1 MFLPASDFGQGR
13 SCLNRMNSTSLWPLP
28 NLACWLR
35 ATFQWT
41 ALNHEGTNLVRFC
54 SDLDGFSSFLMIFFF
69 WKFSIYPSIT
79 SGSDIVFSEIWLW
92 KYEFRFPKRCILAPN
107 TVLISFLVLIFEN
120 FILRN
125 RFRKRWYIDR
135 DIDQYF
141 EGPTKKLTS
150 EFYENADLSLLE
162 VRNGQK
168 FKSLDSIEFLQ
179 S

>member
-1 MFLPASDFGQGR
+1 MTPPQLSM
-13 SCLNRMNSTSLWPLP
+13 LTTSNISVDGPKPRRYQPCPIL
-28 NLACWLR
+28 LR
-35 ATFQWT
+35 PGWIFIIF
-41 ALNHEGTNLVRFC
+41 N
-54 SDLDGFSSFLMIFFF
+54 DFFF